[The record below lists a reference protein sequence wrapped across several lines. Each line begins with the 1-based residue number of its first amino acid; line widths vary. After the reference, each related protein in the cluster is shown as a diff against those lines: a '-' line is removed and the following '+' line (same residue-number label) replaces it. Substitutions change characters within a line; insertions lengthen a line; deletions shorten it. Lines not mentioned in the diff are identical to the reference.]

1 MSLIMLC
8 LVVLLRM
15 IVVLLVLPIVVLSLI
30 VVELLLVVVGAIVHG
45 VALLAVLVHQGLGS
59 QLRALLLICLLL
71 LLVEDVVP
79 LAIAGCPHCGERSR
93 ARLLLTRKDGELRRV
108 LVAVCA
114 LPGRAW

>member
-1 MSLIMLC
+1 MLYLI
-8 LVVLLRM
+8 VLLRM
-15 IVVLLVLPIVVLSLI
+15 IVLMLVLRIVVLSLI
-30 VVELLLVVVGAIVHG
+30 VMQLLLVVVGAIVHG
-45 VALLAVLVHQGLGS
+45 VALLPILVHQGLGS

-71 LLVEDVVP
+71 LLIEDVVP
-79 LAIAGCPHCGERSR
+79 LAIAGCPHCGERPG